1 MLEELPDAD
10 VESDVLEELSDAD
23 VESDVLEELSDADV
37 ESDVLEELSNAD
49 IESDVLEELS
59 NADIESDVLEELSDA
74 DIESDASDTTVMKST
89 GKEPLVS
96 GSSAK
101 AVPAH
106 TNDAIVSPT
115 KILNKFSF
123 FFTLIRLFSSL
134 PLYKIIFRHFIK
146 STPFSLYNS

>member
-1 MLEELPDAD
+1 MPAYRRIFLYQNHLLSVDKSD
-10 VESDVLEELSDAD
+10 SKESDELDELSGGDD

-37 ESDVLEELSNAD
+37 ESDVLEELSN
-49 IESDVLEELS
+49 
-59 NADIESDVLEELSDA
+59 A